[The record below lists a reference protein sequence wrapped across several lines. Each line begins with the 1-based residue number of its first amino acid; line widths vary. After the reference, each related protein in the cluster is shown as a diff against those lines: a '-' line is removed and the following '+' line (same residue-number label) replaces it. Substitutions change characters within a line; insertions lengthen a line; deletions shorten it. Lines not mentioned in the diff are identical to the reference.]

1 MAKIK
6 GTKAHLKLEQNALS
20 RAEVY
25 LTEQFK
31 KLIESAENDVVQIE
45 PHELDLND
53 LEILLIDVREPEE
66 FASGY
71 LRKDMHLTISRGRIE
86 FVAIKKIFEQYGHDI
101 PIVTYCFKGPR
112 GLLAAEQLQKMGFT
126 NVKNLKDGLENWL
139 GSGRTIQSYFGEIAL
154 IKPKVKNK
162 NQ

>member
-1 MAKIK
+1 MENNKD
-6 GTKAHLKLEQNALS
+6 TAHLDLEELAQN

-31 KLIESAENDVVQIE
+31 KLISEACKNVQQVE
-45 PHELDLND
+45 PSELDLDD
-53 LEILLIDVREPEE
+53 LNILLLDVREPEE

-71 LRKDMHLTISRGRIE
+71 LRKEMHLTIPRGKLE

-112 GLLAAEQLQKMGFT
+112 GLLAAEQLKKMGFS
-126 NVKNLKDGLENWL
+126 NVKNLKDGLVNWL
-139 GSGRTIQSYFGEIAL
+139 GSGRSLKSYFGEIAL
-154 IKPKVKNK
+154 VEKN
-162 NQ
+162 N

>member
-1 MAKIK
+1 MENNKD
-6 GTKAHLKLEQNALS
+6 TAHLDLEELAQN

-31 KLIESAENDVVQIE
+31 KLISEACKNVQQVE
-45 PHELDLND
+45 PSELDLED
-53 LEILLIDVREPEE
+53 LGILLLDVREPEE

-71 LRKDMHLTISRGRIE
+71 LRKEMHLTIPRGKLE

-112 GLLAAEQLQKMGFT
+112 GLLAAEQLKKMGFS
-126 NVKNLKDGLENWL
+126 NVKNLKDGLVNWL
-139 GSGRTIQSYFGEIAL
+139 GSGRSLKSYFGEIAL
-154 IKPKVKNK
+154 VEKN
-162 NQ
+162 N